1 MSSLYKDPL
10 EVQAAYGEV
19 NPPDDDIFYH
29 PNQLST
35 RRIVKRFNSW
45 LTVRFDVVV
54 QMRWLNLTIVWTMYL
69 GAVAQWYSQRT
80 SVFEVAGSTPAP
92 VIIELL
98 WLKTSHNLG

>member
-54 QMRWLNLTIVWTMYL
+54 QMRWLNLTIVWTMYCLKIKLRNNLCVKKL
-69 GAVAQWYSQRT
+69 GTWKWNINLFPNTQVAEQ
-80 SVFEVAGSTPAP
+80 
-92 VIIELL
+92 
-98 WLKTSHNLG
+98 